1 MSRRKIL
8 DNNNPPPLNDNY
20 LFLINKFDKCCKRA
34 SKIRDNIK
42 KDINKK
48 VKMNKKNEKKENE
61 TIEFNVYIYS
71 NNHKLGKLKDKKNN
85 NKKKFLKNMKKK
97 EKKT

>member
-1 MSRRKIL
+1 LSRRKIL

-48 VKMNKKNEKKENE
+48 VKMNKKNEKK
-61 TIEFNVYIYS
+61 
-71 NNHKLGKLKDKKNN
+71 
-85 NKKKFLKNMKKK
+85 
-97 EKKT
+97 